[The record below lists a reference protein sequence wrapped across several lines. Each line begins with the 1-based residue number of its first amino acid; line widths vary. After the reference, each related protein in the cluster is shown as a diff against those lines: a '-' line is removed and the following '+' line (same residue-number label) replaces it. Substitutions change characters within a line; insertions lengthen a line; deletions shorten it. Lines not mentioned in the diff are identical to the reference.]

1 MNMFKDSLKFMKVLV
16 TGATGFVGQKLV
28 EYLSAQGLDIRVLVR
43 DSQKSQMFSPKV
55 EIFKGDVTEIESLH
69 KATRDI
75 DTVFHLAGVVGYS
88 KAQRELMEQVNVQG
102 TQNVIDSMEKNKVRK
117 ILHFSSVVA
126 VGASFTPT
134 PLNEDAKFNL
144 HDLNLGYF
152 ETKLA
157 AEKKVQAAFNQGKF
171 DAVIVNPSTIYGYGD
186 ATKGSRKFQ
195 VFAAQ
200 GKLPVYPPG
209 GVNVIAIEDVCEATL
224 KAWKVGR
231 SGERYILSGE
241 NLTLKDLFK
250 IIAAEAK
257 VSPPKIPINKNLMLT
272 VGKIGDLFEK
282 LNKKGPMNS
291 ENAWTSVLYHWF
303 DNSKAKRELQLNPKP
318 AKFAIH
324 NSVQWMR
331 DHNLI
336 NT

>member
-1 MNMFKDSLKFMKVLV
+1 MKILV

-28 EYLSAQGLDIRVLVR
+28 DYLSAQGLDVRVIVR
-43 DSQKSQMFSPKV
+43 NPEKAKVFPKNI
-55 EIFKGDVTEIESLH
+55 EIIKGDVTDPQSLIT
-69 KATRDI
+69 ATKDI
-75 DTVFHLAGVVGYS
+75 DSVFHLAGVVGYS
-88 KAQRELMEQVNVQG
+88 KAQRPEMERVNVQG
-102 TQNVIDSMEKNKVRK
+102 TQNVIDAMVHNKVRK

-126 VGASFTPT
+126 VGSSFTPT
-134 PLNEDAKFNL
+134 SMSEDSEFNL
-144 HDLNLGYF
+144 HHLNLGYF
-152 ETKLA
+152 ETKLE
-157 AEKKVQAAFNQGKF
+157 AEKRVKAAFSDGKF

-195 VFAAQ
+195 IKAAQ
-200 GKLPVYPPG
+200 GKLPAYPPG
-209 GVNVIAIEDVCEATL
+209 GVNVIAVEDVCECTL
-224 KAWKVGR
+224 RAWKNGK

-241 NLTLKDLFK
+241 NLTLKHLFET
-250 IIAAEAK
+250 IAEEAH
-257 VSPPKIPINKNLMLT
+257 VPPPKYQLNKNLLLA
-272 VGKIGDLFEK
+272 VGKVGDFLEK
-282 LNKKGPMNS
+282 INKKGLMNS

-331 DHNLI
+331 DNKLI

>member
-1 MNMFKDSLKFMKVLV
+1 MKVLI

-28 EYLSAQGLDIRVLVR
+28 DYLSAQGLDIRVLVR
-43 DSQKSQMFSPKV
+43 DTNKANVFPSKI
-55 EIFKGDVTEIESLH
+55 EIFKGDVTEIESLY
-69 KATRDI
+69 KATKDI
-75 DTVFHLAGVVGYS
+75 DSVFHLAGVVGYS
-88 KAQRELMEQVNVQG
+88 KAQRQIMDHVNVQG
-102 TQNVIDSMEKNKVRK
+102 TQNVIDAMEKNKVRK

-134 PLNEDAKFNL
+134 PLNEDAEFNL
-144 HDLNLGYF
+144 HHLNLGYF

-157 AEKKVQAAFNQGKF
+157 AEKKVKDAFKQGKF

-195 VFAAQ
+195 IRAAQ
-200 GKLPVYPPG
+200 GKLPAYPPG
-209 GVNVIAIEDVCEATL
+209 GVNVIAVEDICECTL
-224 KAWKVGR
+224 KAWKIGR

-241 NLTLKDLFK
+241 NLTLKNLFEL
-250 IIAAEAK
+250 IAGEAH
-257 VSPPKIPINKNLMLT
+257 VSPPKIPLNKNLLLAA
-272 VGKIGDLFEK
+272 GKVGDLFEK
-282 LNKKGPMNS
+282 INKKGPMNS

-331 DHNLI
+331 DNKLI

>member
-1 MNMFKDSLKFMKVLV
+1 MKVLI

-43 DSQKSQMFSPKV
+43 DPAKAKEFSSKI
-55 EIFKGDVTEIESLH
+55 EIFRGDVTEIESLY
-69 KATRDI
+69 KATKDI
-75 DTVFHLAGVVGYS
+75 DSVFHLAGVVGYS
-88 KAQRELMEQVNVQG
+88 RAQRKIMEDVNVQG
-102 TQNVIDSMEKNKVRK
+102 TQNVIDAMEKNKVRK

-134 PLNEDAKFNL
+134 PINEDIDFNL
-144 HDLNLGYF
+144 HHLNLGYF

-157 AEKKVQAAFNQGKF
+157 AEIKVKNAFKQGKF

-195 VFAAQ
+195 IKAAQ

-209 GVNVIAIEDVCEATL
+209 GVNVIAVEDICECTL
-224 KAWKVGR
+224 KAWKIGR

-241 NLTLKDLFK
+241 NLTLKSLFEL
-250 IIAAEAK
+250 IAKEAN
-257 VSPPKIPINKNLMLT
+257 VEPPKIPLPKNFLLAA
-272 VGKIGDLFEK
+272 GKIGDLMEK
-282 LNKKGPMNS
+282 INRKGPMNS

-318 AKFAIH
+318 AKFAIQ

-331 DHNLI
+331 DHKLI